1 MGIDMKKSSQILKS
15 QAKILKYIPNFLTI
29 CNSLCGFA
37 AILLLMTA
45 YKSTSDTVLE
55 ICMISSIMIFSAMI
69 FDVFDGLAAR
79 LLNAASLHGIQ
90 MDSLSDMVTF
100 GVTPAVMT
108 AIICQCFF
116 QWQQAVM
123 WQMIYVYLLCSVY
136 IGGAALRL
144 ATYNVHATLKS
155 ESKEKNSD
163 RFSGLPSPGAAA
175 ALCVAIF
182 FLYDNKGDLTA
193 ARITL
198 AAWLLPVYAA
208 TLGLLMTSTI
218 PYIHAGKW
226 FMSIRRNRK
235 KLPLVVLMLAII
247 VCFHWD
253 GLAFLTLAYIFSGPV
268 MLIFEKILL
277 KKTSGEA

>member
-1 MGIDMKKSSQILKS
+1 MKKSSPVLRS
-15 QAKILKYIPNFLTI
+15 QANFLKHIPNFLTI

-45 YKSTSDTVLE
+45 YCKEPTEALR
-55 ICMISSIMIFSAMI
+55 ICTISSWMIFSAMI

-100 GVTPAVMT
+100 GVTPAVMI

-116 QWQQAVM
+116 GWTMPIWQLGY
-123 WQMIYVYLLCSVY
+123 IYLLCSIY
-136 IGGAALRL
+136 LGGAALRL

-155 ESKEKNSD
+155 ESKSDSKNKNSD
-163 RFSGLPSPGAAA
+163 KFSGLPSPGAAA
-175 ALCVAIF
+175 AICVALF
-182 FLYDNKGDLTA
+182 FLWDNQTNMSKYL
-193 ARITL
+193 TL
-198 AAWLLPVYAA
+198 AGWILPAYAA
-208 TLGLLMTSTI
+208 ILGLLMTSTI

-226 FMSIRRNRK
+226 LMSIRRNRK
-235 KLPLVVLMLAII
+235 KLPLVVAMLAII
-247 VCFHWD
+247 VVFKLD

-268 MLIFEKILL
+268 MLIFEKIFS
-277 KKTSGEA
+277 KKNPEQA